1 MAYPYDISGE
11 EAEQMAMAGYDPADV
26 SGADQ
31 YYADVAGIWNPFATA
46 YRGLQRVPGLNR
58 IPGFR
63 RNRPARPPMR
73 MPQPRP
79 PLPAAESRPLA
90 RNRGTLGMPSLTWGA
105 TDAGVLTSQ
114 LTLQNSFRAE
124 RLVIGIA
131 VTGTPAGA
139 TRVVGQFVGSDLQ
152 SPAIT
157 SPVPVEMFAADAT
170 YAGLE
175 WQIAFRGT
183 QITVQMDR
191 TAAPGTNNA
200 VTATI
205 GFYGQWYK

>member
-1 MAYPYDISGE
+1 MPYPYDISGE
-11 EAEQMAMAGYDPADV
+11 EEAAMMGFPPNDI

-31 YYADVAGIWNPFATA
+31 YYGNIAGIWNPFAAA
-46 YRGLQRVPGLNR
+46 YHGLQRVPLLNR
-58 IPGFR
+58 VPGFR
-63 RNRPARPPMR
+63 RSRPAPRL
-73 MPQPRP
+73 PQPRP

-131 VTGTPAGA
+131 ITGTPAGA